1 MIYVSIPL
9 VDEEYGGGIKKVIAS
24 ATEGRRSKSNVT

>member
-1 MIYVSIPL
+1 MIYISIPL
-9 VDEEYGGGIKKVIAS
+9 ADEEHGGVIKTVIAF

>member
-9 VDEEYGGGIKKVIAS
+9 ASEKYGGGIKTLIAS

>member
-9 VDEEYGGGIKKVIAS
+9 AGVEYGGGIKTLIAS
-24 ATEGRRSKSNVT
+24 ATEGRRSKSNMT

>member
-9 VDEEYGGGIKKVIAS
+9 AGEEYGSGIKTVIAS